1 MLGYRAMKAALKASP
16 EGVRLTYFTK
26 KFYETFCEAWR
37 TKNWSPVFSTEFYN
51 KEGFSYCVF
60 LEIFTASLPKW
71 ELTFIKMDH
80 GYPVD
85 IGRTYIH
92 EDTKELAREIGTKM
106 LKNYGADYL
115 EVVRVVGGCG
125 RGLFSC

>member
-1 MLGYRAMKAALKASP
+1 MLGYRAMRAALKASP

-37 TKNWSPVFSTEFYN
+37 TKNWSPVFSTEFYD

-71 ELTFIKMDH
+71 RLTFIKMDH
-80 GYPVD
+80 GYLVD
-85 IGRTYIH
+85 LGQTYIH
-92 EDTKELAREIGTKM
+92 EDTEELAREIGTEM
-106 LKNYGADYL
+106 LKNYGADHL
-115 EVVRVVGGCG
+115 EVVRVV
-125 RGLFSC
+125 

>member
-1 MLGYRAMKAALKASP
+1 MKHS
-16 EGVRLTYFTK
+16 VRHGEQKTGP
-26 KFYETFCEAWR
+26 R
-37 TKNWSPVFSTEFYN
+37 FSRRNSIIRRDSVTAF
-51 KEGFSYCVF
+51 F

-115 EVVRVVGGCG
+115 EVVRVV
-125 RGLFSC
+125 